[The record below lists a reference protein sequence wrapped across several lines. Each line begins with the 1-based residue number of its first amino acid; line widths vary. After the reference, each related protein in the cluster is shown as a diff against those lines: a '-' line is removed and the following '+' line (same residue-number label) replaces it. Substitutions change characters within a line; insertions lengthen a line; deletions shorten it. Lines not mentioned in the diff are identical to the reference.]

1 MAYIAKK
8 FIQLILTLVLV
19 SIITFAAFWIVPG
32 DPARIILGPNATPE
46 QVSLLSEELGLDRP
60 LGVRYLEWLGGALTL
75 DMGESLSFKTPVTDL
90 IAQKL
95 PVTLA
100 LSVISLLMTMI
111 VSFPLA
117 MIAARRPGKFTD
129 HVVSVVTHSFFAVP
143 PFVLSLFLTLIFG
156 IGLNLFQVGRFVSHN
171 QDFWGFI
178 GYLIMPSIAIALPKI
193 AMALKFIR
201 SSILSEKE
209 KDYVRTAKSH
219 GLSDSDVM
227 RKHILPNALV
237 PVITVFAIISAD
249 ILGGSLIVE
258 QVFGLPGI
266 GRLLLQGIS
275 SRDFPLTEG
284 IIIYLAGM
292 IAVVYFIADIMHS
305 LIDPRIR
312 LK

>member
-1 MAYIAKK
+1 
-8 FIQLILTLVLV
+8 LTLN
-19 SIITFAAFWIVPG
+19 
-32 DPARIILGPNATPE
+32 LG
-46 QVSLLSEELGLDRP
+46 Q
-60 LGVRYLEWLGGALTL
+60 
-75 DMGESLSFKTPVTDL
+75 SLSFKTPVNEL

-95 PVTLA
+95 PVTIA
-100 LSVISLLMTMI
+100 LSVISLMLTMA

-117 MIAARRPGKFTD
+117 MIAARRPGKLTD

-143 PFVLSLFLTLIFG
+143 PFVLSIFLTLIFG
-156 IGLNLFQVGRFVSHN
+156 IGLKWFQVGVFIPHDR
-171 QDFWGFI
+171 DFWGFI
-178 GYLIMPSIAIALPKI
+178 GCMIMPSIAIALPKI

-219 GLSDSDVM
+219 GLSDADVM

-292 IAVVYFIADIMHS
+292 IAIVYFVADILHS